1 MKTPV
6 HIALTAILL
15 TTAVQSSCGRQTS
28 NKNVQMASAHPAPPS
43 QLSSDK
49 QLLEEIIQFAS
60 SDESVSG
67 PAWRVLKSHDRSKLI
82 EDLTRIRDAA
92 APDDGNRVLIAFTL
106 CALRHEYAANR
117 KIVVSA
123 LSRKSSF
130 KNVYGDWAVNL
141 VTRLMNLGDRELLGP
156 LFEVSEWSDGAM
168 SEELAGSYSQALVND
183 PEGFLRLLSSQS
195 EATRSRVMRLL
206 KFNSLTT
213 DENAKVKSYLQN
225 VSRRSSLRRIAE
237 QTLRAV
243 TY

>member
-1 MKTPV
+1 M
-6 HIALTAILL
+6 
-15 TTAVQSSCGRQTS
+15 
-28 NKNVQMASAHPAPPS
+28 
-43 QLSSDK
+43 
-49 QLLEEIIQFAS
+49 
-60 SDESVSG
+60 
-67 PAWRVLKSHDRSKLI
+67 
-82 EDLTRIRDAA
+82 
-92 APDDGNRVLIAFTL
+92 
-106 CALRHEYAANR
+106 
-117 KIVVSA
+117 
-123 LSRKSSF
+123 
-130 KNVYGDWAVNL
+130 YGDWAVNL